1 MDSLL
6 GVCYFFCFYMDFT
19 KLNLHI
25 TFISRCID
33 TIKPSNGGVRLGKQ
47 ISKSILLF
55 CLSFSLIISGCME
68 ISLVDDI
75 SGESS
80 VLSGT
85 LTLTGSTSMADVSNA
100 LSEAFMNRYPNVTV
114 TVGGNGS
121 GEGAISVRNG
131 TAQIGLLS
139 RPIKDAENPVD
150 FNLNIIGYDGVV
162 VVVHKDCP
170 IDSISLSDLADMFSG
185 KINTWAEF
193 DGDQTLIQRIGREAA
208 SGTRSA
214 FEDILG
220 ISNSSHY
227 EEEQNSTG
235 NIKQSV
241 SSNPDAIGYISLSAV
256 DDTVKVL
263 AVDGVFPSEETILSG
278 EYKLTRPFLMITD
291 ISSVDKLTSA
301 FMEFVYS
308 EEGMS
313 IISDD
318 GVVPNKIS

>member
-1 MDSLL
+1 MGKRIST
-6 GVCYFFCFYMDFT
+6 FAFIFCMS
-19 KLNLHI
+19 
-25 TFISRCID
+25 ISM
-33 TIKPSNGGVRLGKQ
+33 
-47 ISKSILLF
+47 F
-55 CLSFSLIISGCME
+55 ISGCME
-68 ISLVDDI
+68 ISLVDDVI
-75 SGESS
+75 GDSAI
-80 VLSGT
+80 LSGN

-100 LSEAFMNRYPNVTV
+100 LSEAFMNRYPKVSI

-121 GEGAISVRNG
+121 GEGSISVRNG

-139 RPIKDAENPVD
+139 RPIKDAEMPAD
-150 FNLNIIGYDGVV
+150 FNHNIIGYDGVV

-170 IDSISLSDLADMFSG
+170 IESISLDDLADVFSG
-185 KINTWAEF
+185 KINTWSEF
-193 DGDQTLIQRIGREAA
+193 GGRETMIQRIGREAA

-220 ISNSSHY
+220 ISDASYY

-241 SSNPDAIGYISLSAV
+241 ATNPDAIGYISLSAV

-263 AVDGVFPSEETILSG
+263 AVDGVLPSEQTILSG

-291 ISSVDKLTSA
+291 IASDDRLTAA
-301 FMEFVYS
+301 FIEFVYS

-318 GVVPNKIS
+318 GVVPNKIT